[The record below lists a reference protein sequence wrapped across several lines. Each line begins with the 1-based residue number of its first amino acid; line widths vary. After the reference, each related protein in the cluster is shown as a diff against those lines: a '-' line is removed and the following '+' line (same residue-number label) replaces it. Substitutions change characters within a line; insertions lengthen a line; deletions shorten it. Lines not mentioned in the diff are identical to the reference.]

1 MPREVEDLK
10 GSTYPSWIWKQYMEY
25 ASEGLKPLNFLPYAK
40 LSDGF
45 IEEYYPPE
53 TEEPTETQVPDVPVE
68 PTDSEGPVEGGN
80 SENAVGAEVSEGW
93 NDVAKNISYFGVP
106 LIIILIYD
114 YLIELAKLLYR
125 FWKTKRKKKEAAET
139 VS

>member
-1 MPREVEDLK
+1 MLTTSDPDSREVDEYIIETSGAEYPFFQIKRELTDAFVRSNPELFLIK
-10 GSTYPSWIWKQYMEY
+10 DGIVEEKFSCYEIPTYE
-25 ASEGLKPLNFLPYAK
+25 KPL
-40 LSDGF
+40 
-45 IEEYYPPE
+45 EEE
-53 TEEPTETQVPDVPVE
+53 DT
-68 PTDSEGPVEGGN
+68 
-80 SENAVGAEVSEGW
+80 EVSEGW

-125 FWKTKRKKKEAAET
+125 FWKTKKKKKEAAET